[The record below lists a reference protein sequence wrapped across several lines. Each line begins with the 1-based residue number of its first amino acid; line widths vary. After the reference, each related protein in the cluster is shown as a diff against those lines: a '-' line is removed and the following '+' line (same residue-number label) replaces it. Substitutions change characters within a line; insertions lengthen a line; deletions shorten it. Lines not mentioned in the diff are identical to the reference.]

1 MSNCNN
7 TDPQKLVRDGTS
19 QDERPFRA
27 LDPAFAPVNEHA
39 PAHSMVFV
47 QAYSA
52 YLRYFEVGDVPVD
65 DWRRFFSNDV
75 SVQLA
80 MAAVQD
86 VDFYRTSV
94 KESFDFLNNRENDTD
109 TAGISKHLGLLFAY
123 AGSLA
128 IRLDELKESLP
139 AEIKLK
145 ASLKNRISSQLAPHF
160 RRFLA
165 YYINDSSFG
174 LIADIAPDIQLF
186 GWPAVTIGTVH
197 ARSFSKDWITDAS
210 ADWPT
215 FLAGITPEN
224 EYGAGTAFEM
234 ANRLSTHN
242 LFTAFFDQLLKTYA
256 RVVNEAKQ
264 ALQDTFTNW
273 DSHEPHYTLFLAFLR
288 LFEYAR
294 SEMNTLT
301 GRHLDFYYKQILQL
315 REKAA
320 EPGHAHLLVELA
332 KHAAVHELKAG
343 TEFKAGKDTAGNDAF
358 FAADRDFIANQAK
371 VTALKTVYRHNDE
384 KVNNAST
391 NKGRLFASPVANS
404 DDGLGAELLS
414 VDKSWHP
421 FYNKV
426 YNDGTL
432 QQINMP
438 KAEIGFAVA
447 SHYLLLAEGQRIVV
461 MWIDVSGYVGPINPG
476 DVTCYFTAPKG
487 WLEKAPQLFLAFPG
501 GQQLLLWTA
510 ISGEDPSVVP
520 YSAKTHGPGFD
531 TELPIMKVMLKNA
544 GSGVSPY
551 SRYQDI
557 AISRIKISVGAFGL
571 KSVAVSNDFGP
582 VDTSKPFQPF
592 GASPVTG
599 NSLVI
604 GSKEVFQKK
613 IDYAKVSL
621 IWQNAPAPF
630 GGAARNIQVS
640 YLDAGQWSAGEGNF
654 SINETGFL
662 LNSISG
668 HTAVD
673 LPDFSENEQFSV
685 GARRGFLKLLFNGDF
700 GQTDY
705 QTALLDFIAKVSGS
719 SNPGNPPQGPFA
731 ESLSLDYTAT
741 QTISLNSS
749 DAAQFS
755 ARKAR
760 FFHLAPFGNAER
772 HPVLGGDVSLFPRF
786 QHAGGGMIVRH
797 EAEFYI
803 GISGLKPP
811 QNLALLFQV
820 AEGTADPLSQ
830 KPVPHLH
837 WSYLSHNNWTDFEK
851 DAVEDL
857 SGELTRSGIV
867 TLAIPRGAS
876 DNNTLLPGGMH
887 WIRIAVE
894 KESDTVCRFILVAA
908 QALRS
913 TFADQGND
921 PGFTATPLE
930 AGIISKLARPD
941 SAVKKVEQP
950 FPSFGGRGKEASA
963 DYYTRVSERLR
974 HKGRA
979 ITLWDYERL
988 VLEAFP
994 QIYKVKCLN
1003 HTHYEPNESGTGIYR
1018 ELAAG
1023 HVTVVTIPNQQ
1034 FQNLRDPLRPY
1045 TSLGL
1050 LLEIDAFLRKRLS
1063 CFVKL
1068 HVKNPQFE
1076 EIRLDFRVRF
1086 YAGFDET
1093 YYTNQLRLEI
1103 TRYLSP
1109 WAFPGGG
1116 SPSFGGKIFKSVLI
1130 NFIEE
1135 RPYVDYV
1142 TDFKLF
1148 LDIGGKKGTADMNE
1162 VEGSTAVS
1170 ILVSTPEE
1178 KHTIIPITVAGLP
1191 ATAQASGEDCSCKQ

>member
-7 TDPQKLVRDGTS
+7 TDPQKLVREGTS
-19 QDERPFRA
+19 QDERPFQA
-27 LDPAFAPVNEHA
+27 LDPAYAPVNEHA
-39 PAHSMVFV
+39 PAHNMVFV
-47 QAYSA
+47 QAYAA
-52 YLRYFEVGDVPVD
+52 YLRFFDVGDVPVD

-86 VDFYRTSV
+86 VDFYRVSV
-94 KESFDFLNNRENDTD
+94 KESFNFLNNRDNDTD
-109 TAGISKHLGLLFAY
+109 IQGIKDHLGRLFSC

-128 IRLDELKESLP
+128 ARLDELKESLP
-139 AEIKLK
+139 PEIKLK
-145 ASLKNRISSQLAPHF
+145 ASLINRINSQLAPHF

-165 YYINDSSFG
+165 YYVNDLNLGAAG
-174 LIADIAPDIQLF
+174 LIADVAPDIQLF
-186 GWPAVTIGTVH
+186 GWPATPVSVVH
-197 ARSFSKDWITDAS
+197 NRSFSNDWMTAPS
-210 ADWPT
+210 PDWAT
-215 FLAGITPEN
+215 YLAGIAPEN
-224 EYGAGTAFEM
+224 EYGTGSVFEM

-242 LFTAFFDQLLKTYA
+242 LFTSFFDQLLKTYA

-264 ALQDTFTNW
+264 ALENTFTGW

-294 SEMNTLT
+294 AEMNTLT

-343 TEFKAGKDTAGNDAF
+343 TQFKAGKDALGTDAF
-358 FAADRDFIANQAK
+358 FAGDRDFVANQAK
-371 VTALKTVYRHNDE
+371 VAALKTAYRHNTE
-384 KVNNAST
+384 KVNNNSV
-391 NKGRLFASPVANS
+391 NNFRLFASPAANS

-421 FYNKV
+421 FCNKV
-426 YNDGTL
+426 YDDGEL
-432 QQINMP
+432 RQIKMP
-438 KAEIGFAVA
+438 HAEIGFAVA
-447 SHYLLLAEGQRIVV
+447 SHYLLLAEGTRTIKLTFTVNGN
-461 MWIDVSGYVGPINPG
+461 MPDLSGK
-476 DVTCYFTAPKG
+476 VTCFLTTEKG
-487 WLEKAPQLFLAFPG
+487 WLEKTPVADSNKLKIEL
-501 GQQLLLWTA
+501 
-510 ISGEDPSVVP
+510 SGEDPAILP
-520 YSAKTHGPGFD
+520 YLAKTHGYGFD
-531 TELPIMKVMLKNA
+531 TNLPVLLVKIRHDL
-544 GSGVSPY
+544 SSFPY
-551 SRYQDI
+551 SSLQGLALYTINLEVDV
-557 AISRIKISVGAFGL
+557 KGL
-571 KSVAVSNDFGP
+571 KSLAVSNDFGP

-592 GASPVTG
+592 GASPLAGSGLIV
-599 NSLVI
+599 
-604 GSKEVFQKK
+604 GSKELFQKGFSQATIK
-613 IDYAKVSL
+613 L
-621 IWQNAPAPF
+621 TWQNAPAPF
-630 GGAARNIQVS
+630 PGADPKIKIA
-640 YLDAGQWSAGEGNF
+640 YLDKGQWSPEEGNLALAATSF
-654 SINETGFL
+654 PLKAGAGNSVVIN
-662 LNSISG
+662 
-668 HTAVD
+668 
-673 LPDFSENEQFSV
+673 PDFSENEQFTVS
-685 GARRGFLKLLFNGDF
+685 ARHGFARLLFSGDF
-700 GQTDY
+700 GQAAY
-705 QTALLDFIAKVSGS
+705 QNALLNYIKTPGS
-719 SNPGNPPQGPFA
+719 LTPPSPLQGPYA
-731 ESLSLDYTAT
+731 TAVTLDYTAS
-741 QTISLNSS
+741 QTIGLHSTAPASF
-749 DAAQFS
+749 AVRPA
-755 ARKAR
+755 K
-760 FFHLAPFGNAER
+760 FFHVAPFGFAER
-772 HPVLGGDVSLFPRF
+772 HAALSHTNSVPLFPQF
-786 QHAGGGMIVRH
+786 QHGATLH

-830 KPVPHLH
+830 KPAPHLH
-837 WSYLSHNNWTDFEK
+837 WSYLQGNAWTEFEK

-857 SGELTRSGIV
+857 TGELTRSGIV
-867 TLAIPRGAS
+867 TLAVPREATN
-876 DNNTLLPGGMH
+876 DNTLLPGGMH

-908 QALRS
+908 QALRA
-913 TFADQGND
+913 TFNNQDND
-921 PGFTATPLE
+921 PGFNATPLE
-930 AGIISKLARPD
+930 AGVISKLAQPD
-941 SAVKKVEQP
+941 SAVKKIEQP
-950 FPSFGGRGKEASA
+950 FTSFGGRGKELPA

-974 HKGRA
+974 HKDRA
-979 ITLWDYERL
+979 IALWDYERL

-1050 LLEIDAFLRKRLS
+1050 LLEIDTFLRERTT
-1063 CFVKL
+1063 CFAKL

-1086 YAGFDET
+1086 MTGFDET

-1130 NFIEE
+1130 NFVEE

-1148 LDIGGKKGTADMNE
+1148 LDIGGTKSAADLNE
-1162 VEGSTAVS
+1162 AEGSTAVS
-1170 ILVSTPEE
+1170 ILVSAPEE
-1178 KHTIIPITVAGLP
+1178 EHRIVPITVAGLP
-1191 ATAQASGEDCSCKQ
+1191 AIAQASGEDCSCKQ